1 MQISCKNLP
10 AWAAALVVVGSLCAN
25 AQVLQNCPSTNLCF
39 EVNVPDSTAQSGSGD
54 IYLRIS
60 APTSYSWAALGQ
72 GSQMR
77 GTNMFV
83 VYTSADGGNVT
94 ISQRSASR
102 HNMPTEVSQS
112 TVMVL
117 EGSGVQGNTM
127 TANIRCTGCTSW
139 SGGTMNPTDSASN
152 WIYAYKEGSAL
163 ATNDAATSI
172 QQHDEHGSLQLDL
185 TQATG
190 GSSQNPFLAAQ
201 TSNATNTSGTSG
213 TTTTTQSG
221 GGGGGG
227 GGESSSS
234 SNNSQNIILL
244 VHASLAGIAF
254 VALFPGGAILIR
266 LANLKSVI
274 WIHAAMQA
282 LAYIVFV
289 AAAALGIYLA
299 VNQGNFSRTGIDIAH
314 PIIGLVLLG
323 LFFFQPLGGWLH
335 HRQFIKK
342 GRRTAVS
349 YVHIFTGRVGIA
361 LGMVNGALGFW
372 VVGGRRT
379 GAKIAYIVIVAVVYS
394 GYIAVITM
402 GERRRKKQSAES

>member
-1 MQISCKNLP
+1 MRISCKSLL
-10 AWAAALVVVGSLCAN
+10 AWATALVVIGPSYVH
-25 AQVLQNCPSTNLCF
+25 AQVSQNCPSTNLCF
-39 EVNVPDSTAQSGSGD
+39 KVNVPDSTAQSGSGD

-60 APTSYSWAALGQ
+60 APISYSWAALGQ

-77 GTNMFV
+77 GANMFV

-94 ISQRSASR
+94 ISQRSASG

-112 TVMVL
+112 TVTLL

-139 SGGTMNPTDSASN
+139 SGGTMNPTDSSSN

-185 TQATG
+185 TQARG

-201 TSNATNTSGTSG
+201 TSNTTNTSGTSG

-221 GGGGGG
+221 GGGGGA
-227 GGESSSS
+227 SSSS
-234 SNNSQNIILL
+234 SNNSQNTILL

-254 VALFPGGAILIR
+254 VALFPGGAILIH
-266 LANLKSVI
+266 LANFKSAI
-274 WIHAAMQA
+274 WIHAAIQA
-282 LAYIVFV
+282 LAYIVFI
-289 AAAALGIYLA
+289 AAAGLGIYLA
-299 VNQGNFSRTGIDIAH
+299 VNQGKFSSTGIDIAH

-323 LFFFQPLGGWLH
+323 LFFFQPIGGWLH
-335 HRQFIKK
+335 HRQFVKN
-342 GRRTAVS
+342 GRRTAIS

-379 GAKIAYIVIVAVVYS
+379 GAKVAYSVIAAVVYS
-394 GYIAVITM
+394 VYIAVMFM
-402 GERRRKKQSAES
+402 GERRRKKQSAGS